1 MVMLKP
7 KLDILP
13 PEQKNVWLK
22 LIEIPDSFVLYG
34 GTAIALRL
42 GHRESVDFDFF
53 THKNFDP
60 SDLFNKIPFFKDAQ
74 ITQQEQST
82 LSVELQ
88 QSGFENSVNLSFF
101 GVNLP
106 QIKEPAII
114 KENGIKVASL
124 IDLFGMKCATIYQRA
139 ETKDY
144 IDIDAIISSGVDI
157 NRGITAA
164 RTIYGEQY
172 NSSATQKALSYTEDI
187 KGLSPSLVKRLAT
200 VSNEVDLKST
210 RTLRI
215 VGPIGK
221 SIGIDRG
228 LGLRM

>member
-1 MVMLKP
+1 MLKP

-13 PEQKNVWLK
+13 PEQKNVWPK
-22 LIEIPDSFVLYG
+22 LIEIPEIFVLYG

-60 SDLFNKIPFFKDAQ
+60 EDLFNKIPFLKDAQ
-74 ITQQEQST
+74 ITHQAPST
-82 LSVELQ
+82 ISVELQ
-88 QSGFENSVNLSFF
+88 QSGFENSVKFSFF

-106 QIKEPAII
+106 QIKEPEIV

-139 ETKDY
+139 EKKDY
-144 IDIDAIISSGVDI
+144 IDVDAILSSGVDI
-157 NRGITAA
+157 NRGVTAA

-172 NSSATQKALSYTEDI
+172 NSSATQKALSYTKDI
-187 KGLSPSLVKRLAT
+187 KGLSPSLAKRLAT
-200 VSNEVDLKST
+200 ASIEVDLKST
-210 RTLRI
+210 RTLQI
-215 VGPIGK
+215 IGPIGK
-221 SIGIDRG
+221 SIDIDHG